1 MAHLVIR
8 PGDGTTSTR
17 PIESDRI
24 TLGSGPLNSVV
35 LPTAPPG
42 CQAEITLDGDTYRF
56 RNVGAAGTATLNYIA
71 VTQGTLRGGDT
82 LRFGPVECVFH
93 ASAPAAA
100 ASGAGVHAAAPTA
113 VTPPPVTGTATI
125 APPPV
130 PMPPAFPPP
139 SVAVAAPPASSMPPS
154 VPVHV
159 PAPPPVAMP
168 PPVPAPPA
176 YQRPAPPPPVAGYAA
191 VPPPPPVPATPP
203 GYAPPAPPPA
213 NVTAA
218 LPPVP
223 LPSLAAIAPLPTQDI
238 EAAARVK
245 PGSYFAKLLQVF
257 RAAVREAKR
266 RAQLSTLDSR
276 LRAARETETP
286 RALFHVG
293 LAARHA
299 GAAPGTLGAHYAGIA
314 DLESRLVAA
323 RKQVLASAQRGV
335 AQDQGEVAAYEGHLR
350 NAFTTLGAAAAGGDR
365 AALPPGL
372 LDPLLSVENAV
383 DTLQRQHTILTADAT
398 SRAELSELL
407 GELRHETAAGFR
419 HAGTHLAG
427 MIGGD
432 EDAVPG
438 EAGPALPDRVTLK
451 ERLTVGRDPR
461 NDVVLPGRDVSQSH
475 LEIVRQADGGYLLRD
490 LFSTNGTFLN
500 GQRITAP
507 APIRDGDRLRVGA
520 TTFALHDGALLPSS
534 EKNNTRITVQD
545 LTKTVQSLD
554 TKQPLNLLENVNLVI
569 EPKEFV
575 ALLGPSGSGKSTF
588 MDAIN
593 GRRRATGGRVL
604 VNDDDFYESYQYYRR
619 AIGYVP
625 QQDIVHTSLTVKQA
639 LRFSA
644 QMRLP
649 ADTSRREI
657 EAIIDSVIKKLGL
670 AERAQTRISNL
681 SGGQLK
687 RVSLGVEL
695 ISDPSLLFLD
705 EATSGLDAG
714 TESKMMTLF
723 RKIADDGTTV
733 VCITHNVE
741 NVSIC
746 NMVVVLVRGR
756 LTYYGPPA
764 DMPGYFGVA
773 KISDVY
779 DVLEGQTA
787 EQWAARY
794 EASELHRKYV
804 AGRMPARGVPLAA
817 GAPPPVPGAL
827 PAPPPV
833 PAAHRPP
840 PVPGMPPIPDA
851 GEMTLVSNRA
861 PASPP
866 SPADATLLPPRG
878 GQSMTADLHAGR
890 DPRQTR
896 TNFFRQYQTLRRRY
910 TVITLQDR
918 KNLLILLAQAPI
930 IALLVGMVF
939 FNHGAKD
946 NQLVIFLMI
955 ISAVWFGCSNA
966 AKEIVKELPIY
977 KRERAINLEILTY
990 LLSKVTV
997 LSVLCAAQCFA
1008 LVAIILPLTGAEVG
1022 FIGSLCVIYLTSL
1035 ASMMMGL
1042 VVSAFVD
1049 NTDKANAVTPLL
1061 LIPQVIFA
1069 GAIIALDGPALF
1081 LGRLFIVSFWAFDA
1095 MCHLAEGFVR
1105 EPKQNAAVDIF
1116 VILLML
1122 AAFGYLAIWGLRRK
1136 DVV

>member
-8 PGDGTTSTR
+8 PGDGTSSTR
-17 PIESDRI
+17 EITSDRL
-24 TLGSGPLNSVV
+24 TLGGGPLNSVV

-42 CQAEITLDGDTYRF
+42 CQAEITLDGGTYRF
-56 RNVGAAGTATLNYIA
+56 RNVGQPGGATLNGIA
-71 VTQGTLRGGDT
+71 VTQGALRDGDT
-82 LRFGPVECVFH
+82 LRLGAVECVFH
-93 ASAPAAA
+93 APVPGAPPPLPVRSAPVA
-100 ASGAGVHAAAPTA
+100 
-113 VTPPPVTGTATI
+113 PPPAPPPMPSAPPPMPARLA

-130 PMPPAFPPP
+130 PP
-139 SVAVAAPPASSMPPS
+139 
-154 VPVHV
+154 
-159 PAPPPVAMP
+159 
-168 PPVPAPPA
+168 PAPPA
-176 YQRPAPPPPVAGYAA
+176 PSV
-191 VPPPPPVPATPP
+191 
-203 GYAPPAPPPA
+203 
-213 NVTAA
+213 NAA
-218 LPPVP
+218 LPPVG
-223 LPSLAAIAPLPTQDI
+223 LPSLAAIAPLPTEAI

-245 PGSYFAKLLQVF
+245 PGSYFAKMLQVF

-266 RAQLSTLDSR
+266 RAQLASLDSR
-276 LRAARETETP
+276 LRAARGSETP
-286 RALFHVG
+286 KAHFHVG

-299 GAAPGTLGAHYAGIA
+299 GAAPATFGAHYTQIA

-323 RKQVLASAQRGV
+323 RQAVLFHAQRGV
-335 AQDQGEVAAYEGHLR
+335 AQGQAEVAAYEGHLR
-350 NAFTTLGAAAAGGDR
+350 NAFTALGAAVAGSDR
-365 AALPPGL
+365 AALPAGL
-372 LDPLLSVENAV
+372 LDVLTPVENAV
-383 DTLQRQHTILTADAT
+383 AALQKQHAILTADAT

-407 GELRHETAAGFR
+407 GELRHETAEGLR

-427 MIGGD
+427 MIGSD
-432 EDAVPG
+432 ENDTAPD
-438 EAGPALPDRVTLK
+438 AGPALPDRVALK
-451 ERLTVGRDPR
+451 DRLTLGRDPR
-461 NDVVLPGRDVSQSH
+461 NDVVLPGRDISGMH
-475 LEIVRQADGGYLLRD
+475 LEILRQGDGRYLLRD

-500 GQRITAP
+500 GQRVTDP
-507 APIRDGDRLRVGA
+507 APLRDGDRLRVGT

-534 EKNNTRITVQD
+534 EKNNTRITVQG
-545 LTKTVQSLD
+545 LTKTVLSLD

-625 QQDIVHTSLTVKQA
+625 QQDIVHTSLTVRQA

-649 ADTSRREI
+649 ADTSAGEV
-657 EAIIDSVIKKLGL
+657 ETIITSVIKKLGL

-714 TESKMMTLF
+714 TEGKMMTLF

-764 DMPGYFGVA
+764 DMPGYFGVG

-779 DVLEGQTA
+779 DVLEGQPA
-787 EQWAARY
+787 EAWAARY
-794 EASELHRKYV
+794 EVSELHQKYV
-804 AGRMPARGVPLAA
+804 VGRLSTRGVPVAN
-817 GAPPPVPGAL
+817 GT
-827 PAPPPV
+827 PPPV
-833 PAAHRPP
+833 PAALPP
-840 PVPGMPPIPDA
+840 PVPAMPSSPD
-851 GEMTLVSNRA
+851 MTLVSNR
-861 PASPP
+861 PAVSTSP
-866 SPADATLLPPRG
+866 DATMLPPHG
-878 GQSMTADLHAGR
+878 GQSQAAELRAGR
-890 DPRQTR
+890 DPRQAR
-896 TNFFRQYQTLRRRY
+896 TNFFRQYQVLRRRY
-910 TVITLQDR
+910 TLITLQDR

-955 ISAVWFGCSNA
+955 ISAVWFGCSNS

-990 LLSKVTV
+990 LFSKITV
-997 LSVLCAAQCFA
+997 LSVLCALQCFA
-1008 LVAIILPLTGAEVG
+1008 LVAIILPLTGAEVP
-1022 FIGSLCVIYLTSL
+1022 FIGSLFVVYLTSL

-1042 VVSAFVD
+1042 VVSSFVD
-1049 NTDKANAVTPLL
+1049 NTDKANAITPLL

-1081 LGRLFIVSFWAFDA
+1081 LGRVFIVSFWAFDA
-1095 MCHLAEGFVR
+1095 MCHLADGFVR
-1105 EPKQNAAVDIF
+1105 EPKQNGALDVF

-1122 AAFGYLAIWGLRRK
+1122 VAFGYLAVWGLRRK